1 MPIDRRALQVAVVT
15 ETWPPEVNGV
25 AMSLAR
31 VVEGLRARG
40 HTVSLVRPRQTTD
53 RAVEPGDMLTSSW
66 PVPRYPQLR
75 MGRPCMRRLLN
86 AWLRDRPDVVHI
98 ATEGPLG
105 WSALRAARRLGLPL
119 SSDFRTN
126 FHTYSRHFG
135 AGWIAASLL
144 AYLRGFHNRCDATM
158 VPTQALAATLAAD
171 RFERLHVV
179 GRGVD
184 LTLFDPARRSEALR
198 QSWGAAP
205 DDLVLAYVGRLSPE
219 KNLELVAASFEA
231 IVRRSPRTR
240 LLLVGDG
247 PLRPA
252 LEQRCARALFA
263 GHRHG
268 EDLAAH
274 YASAD
279 LFLFP
284 SLTETYGNVVPE
296 AMASALPVL
305 AFDTAA
311 AGQWIESGRNGM
323 LAAEPTGASFVATA
337 VHLSADATARRSI
350 GMQARRSSERMG
362 WQPVVARFEQ
372 VLVEAVRRPG
382 VGASAPEPV
391 GPRVRTA

>member
-1 MPIDRRALQVAVVT
+1 MPIDRRALRVAVVT

-25 AMSLAR
+25 AMSLSR
-31 VVEGLRARG
+31 VVAGLRARG
-40 HTVSLVRPRQTTD
+40 HMVSLVRPRQATD
-53 RAVEPGDMLTSSW
+53 RTVDSGDLLTSSW

-75 MGRPCMRRLLN
+75 MGRPCTRLLLDHWHDN
-86 AWLRDRPDVVHI
+86 PPDVVHI

-126 FHTYSRHFG
+126 FHAYSRHFG

-144 AYLRGFHNRCDATM
+144 GYLRRFHNRCDATM
-158 VPTQALAATLAAD
+158 VPTQALAATLSAD
-171 RFERLHVV
+171 RFERMHVV

-184 LTLFDPARRSEALR
+184 LALFDPARRSAALR

-219 KNLELVAASFEA
+219 KNLELVATSFET
-231 IVRRSPRTR
+231 IVLRWPRTR

-252 LEQRCARALFA
+252 FERRCAQALFA

-296 AMASALPVL
+296 AMASGLPVV

-311 AGQWIESGRNGM
+311 AGQWIESRRNGM
-323 LAAEPTGASFVATA
+323 LASEPTSARFVAA
-337 VHLSADATARRSI
+337 ALHLAADAALRRSI
-350 GMQARRSSERMG
+350 GVQARRSSERMG

-372 VLVEAVRRPG
+372 VLNEAVRRRG
-382 VGASAPEPV
+382 MGASAPEPV
-391 GPRVRTA
+391 APRVSTV